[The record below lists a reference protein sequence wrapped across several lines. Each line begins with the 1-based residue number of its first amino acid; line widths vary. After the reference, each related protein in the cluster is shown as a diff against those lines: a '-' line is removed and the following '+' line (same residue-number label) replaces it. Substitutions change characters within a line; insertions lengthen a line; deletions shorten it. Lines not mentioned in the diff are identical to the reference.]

1 MMARILKKSE
11 FAARYGIAKAQVTI
25 ICRQDNFKNAV
36 TPDGRIDCDH
46 PDAIRYLENR
56 LAKQQQRNATP
67 EPEQP
72 ADTIPHDM
80 MELANL
86 PFERVV
92 ELFKSDERMG
102 KWLKNMKTMED
113 IHRMRLDN
121 AVKEGT
127 LVTRELVQRGV
138 ISEIEQMTSRLLHD
152 GARTISREVIAQH
165 LAGAD
170 EPEIVKKVRVQITS
184 FVRGCKTKIRRNMKH
199 DV

>member
-1 MMARILKKSE
+1 
-11 FAARYGIAKAQVTI
+11 
-25 ICRQDNFKNAV
+25 
-36 TPDGRIDCDH
+36 
-46 PDAIRYLENR
+46 
-56 LAKQQQRNATP
+56 
-67 EPEQP
+67 
-72 ADTIPHDM
+72 
-80 MELANL
+80 
-86 PFERVV
+86 
-92 ELFKSDERMG
+92 LFKSDDRMG

-121 AVKEGT
+121 AAKEGT

-170 EPEIVKKVRVQITS
+170 EPEIIKKVREQITS
-184 FVRGCKTKIRRNMKH
+184 FVRACKTKIRRNMRH